1 MRDVAEAPRERVYL
15 DAAGMICGRLASYA
29 AKEAIRGKEVVIV
42 NAEKAVISGTKSR
55 ALARLLKKLRTG
67 TLASQEKAPKHPRR
81 PDTYLRR
88 IIRSM
93 LPRKK
98 PKGRDSYRRVKV
110 YIGIPQELSGVKLLS
125 LEEASASRLKCPS
138 VTLKELMR
146 EVGSK

>member
-1 MRDVAEAPRERVYL
+1 MAEVSEKVYL
-15 DAAGMICGRLASYA
+15 DASGMICGRLASYA
-29 AKEAIRGKEVVIV
+29 AKEALRGKEVIIV

-55 ALARLLKKLRTG
+55 ALARLLKKLQTR

-88 IIRSM
+88 IIRAM

-110 YIGIPQELSGVKLLS
+110 YIGIPPELSGARFLS
-125 LEEASASRLKCPS
+125 LKEASASRLKCPF
-138 VTLKELMR
+138 VTLKDLMK
-146 EVGSK
+146 EVGG

>member
-1 MRDVAEAPRERVYL
+1 MAEAPGERVYL

-29 AKEAIRGKEVVIV
+29 AKEAMRGKEVVIV
-42 NAEKAVISGTKSR
+42 NAEKAVISGTKGR
-55 ALARLLKKLRTG
+55 VLAKLLRKLRTR

-88 IIRSM
+88 VIRSM

-110 YIGIPQELSGVKLLS
+110 YMGIPEGLSGVKLLS
-125 LEEASASRLKCPS
+125 LEEASASKLKCPF
-138 VTLKELMR
+138 VTLKELMG
-146 EVGSK
+146 EIGGK